1 MKRRDFNSL
10 VGLGLLA
17 SSMPIALAACNQ
29 QPSDGSSDTSNNSS
43 TTEESPSSETAAST
57 DGFATV
63 GSVSDLDSRGSLL
76 KKGLDVGPVIAI
88 RDPANSANV
97 IALDSR
103 CTHQKC
109 DVEWES
115 GDTQFYCACHGS
127 TFAPD
132 GSVTNGPATTAL
144 PSYEAKIEG
153 DQVLVK
159 AI

>member
-29 QPSDGSSDTSNNSS
+29 QSPDGSSDTSTNSS
-43 TTEESPSSETAAST
+43 TTESPSSETTAST
-57 DGFATV
+57 DEFAAV
-63 GSVSDLDSRGSLL
+63 GSVSELDSRGSLL
-76 KKGLDVGPVIAI
+76 KKGLAVGHVIAI
-88 RDPANSANV
+88 RDPANSANI

-103 CTHQKC
+103 CTHQQC

-115 GDTQFYCACHGS
+115 GDTQFYCPCHGS

-153 DQVLVK
+153 DQVVVK